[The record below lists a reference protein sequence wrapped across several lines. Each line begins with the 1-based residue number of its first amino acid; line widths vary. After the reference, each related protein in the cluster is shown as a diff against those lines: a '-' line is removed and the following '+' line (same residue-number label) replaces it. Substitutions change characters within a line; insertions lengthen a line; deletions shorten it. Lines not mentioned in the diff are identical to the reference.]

1 MTNQR
6 KTSTTDRSSYAPF
19 RKANLLTLLIVL
31 LAFGMT
37 SSAAAQDRFGLLLS
51 LDGSVATQD
60 VGDADLDPGFGF
72 EANFTYRFMP
82 HLSAYAG
89 WGWQRF
95 GSGGSFAGADMDF
108 EETGYRF
115 GLQFMRPLGS
125 LPVDY
130 FLRAGGIYNHIE
142 LENSDGDITAD
153 SGHGL
158 GWQAGAG
165 VAVPI
170 GAKWRFM
177 PGLRYQSLSRDIDV
191 GSTTTDVNLNYLA
204 LELGFHRTF

>member
-1 MTNQR
+1 MR
-6 KTSTTDRSSYAPF
+6 H
-19 RKANLLTLLIVL
+19 IVVAL
-31 LAFGMT
+31 FSLSILFT
-37 SSAAAQDRFGLLLS
+37 VNTIQAQDRFGVGLFI
-51 LDGSVATQD
+51 DGSSATQD
-60 VGDADLDPGFGF
+60 AGDADLATGFGF
-72 EANFTYRFMP
+72 EVDLTYRFMP

-95 GSGGSFAGADMDF
+95 GADDSFAGAEADF

-115 GLQFMRPLGS
+115 GLQFMHPLGATP
-125 LPVDY
+125 LDY
-130 FLRAGGIYNHIE
+130 YIRAGGVYNHIE
-142 LENSDGDITAD
+142 IENESGDITAD

-165 VAVPI
+165 VAVPL

-191 GSTTTDVNLNYLA
+191 GAITTDVDLTYIA
-204 LELGFHRTF
+204 LDIGFHRTF